1 MCDFTKTNIFAWVGS
16 LAVVG
21 TSKLLYFVSCSIGF
35 TLLVRIRASDS
46 SRLNWSKDCWSLFD
60 FPFWQKWRWYSIQ
73 DWSLPN
79 QWDTRIYFGTSALH
93 SIWYNDSN
101 MSTRSTPLMFLLY
114 CWTIWG
120 HGIFFFILSFPHHLS
135 NSPVGSTPTKFDAI
149 INPLYRHYS
158 WIVIKMVIHSASA
171 IFHEIFACIKGT
183 TFQTVQSNCT
193 NGIYSFQFKV
203 MLDI

>member
-21 TSKLLYFVSCSIGF
+21 TSKLLYFVSCSLGF

-79 QWDTRIYFGTSALH
+79 QWDARIYFGTSALPC
-93 SIWYNDSN
+93 IVFDT
-101 MSTRSTPLMFLLY
+101 MIATCPQGR
-114 CWTIWG
+114 
-120 HGIFFFILSFPHHLS
+120 HLS
-135 NSPVGSTPTKFDAI
+135 CFCCIVEQFEDMESFFSSYPFHTIFLTPQLAQLQQSLMLLSIHFTDI
-149 INPLYRHYS
+149 IPELLS
-158 WIVIKMVIHSASA
+158 KW
-171 IFHEIFACIKGT
+171 
-183 TFQTVQSNCT
+183 
-193 NGIYSFQFKV
+193 
-203 MLDI
+203 